1 MKFFTVNDNYTLDDI
16 FLLKLSTLSN
26 SSWWKE
32 IKIFKVIRFCTT
44 NLHWTIKLKN
54 YIKVY
59 IKESIYTISFQKI
72 NKIIYTFR
80 TSFLFHHFGYLIKLL
95 LFEHD
100 DRSFPF
106 FFFNKM
112 KNLVGKTKTKKGRT
126 GGGRGVNAQQRDTQN
141 QPLVRRDN

>member
-72 NKIIYTFR
+72 NKNYIYISHIFSLPSLR
-80 TSFLFHHFGYLIKLL
+80 IFDKTSPFWTWWPVF
-95 LFEHD
+95 
-100 DRSFPF
+100 SF

-112 KNLVGKTKTKKGRT
+112 RNLVGKTKTKKGRT